1 MRTNG
6 NYKCPVVISAYELK
20 SPQQVLIYS
29 CEDCACPV
37 SHNQTATPDF
47 PPFNLP
53 PPNNAPLVSSRELVE
68 VEINRDYS
76 VLFNPLGKGDAVVVN
91 EPALRII
98 KQFQHPRTADSV
110 ARGWEGNCHEFEEAL
125 GRLYSLEMI
134 HSTNH
139 LQHRPFQSNQVL
151 TAWLHVTNACNLK
164 CPYCYLNKNGEAMDE
179 ATGKAAI
186 DAVFRSA
193 EKYGFREVKLKY
205 AGGEATLNYKLV
217 LALQDYAK
225 DLSDKYDLALNS
237 VLLSNGVIISDK
249 LINEL
254 KSRGIKIMI
263 SLDGVGDYH
272 DAQRPFVNGNNSF
285 LHVEKS
291 IDRLKAAGCP
301 PHISI
306 TITNRNLAGLSDV
319 VRYALDRNLIFSLN
333 FFRDNEC
340 ATGFQ
345 DLQYEEQAIIDALY
359 RAFAVIE
366 EYLPPWSVL
375 GTILDRGQL
384 IQPRLRPCG
393 VGQDYVVITQ
403 RGEVAKCHMVIE
415 KTLGDVFQSDPLALI
430 RDTQRGIQN
439 PSVEEKEG
447 CRECTWRYWC
457 SGGCPVATYQAT
469 RRFDIKSPNC
479 NIYKA
484 IYPAALRLEGMR
496 LLKYTSE

>member
-1 MRTNG
+1 MKTNG
-6 NYKCPVVISAYELK
+6 NSKCPVVLSAYEIT

-37 SHNQTATPDF
+37 SRNQIATPPSLSF
-47 PPFNLP
+47 P
-53 PPNNAPLVSSRELVE
+53 PPNNVPLVSSRELVE
-68 VEINRDYS
+68 VQIKDDYS
-76 VLFNPLGKGDAVVVN
+76 VLFNPLGKGGAVVVN
-91 EPALRII
+91 ETALRII
-98 KQFQHPRTADSV
+98 QQFQHPQTTDSV
-110 ARGWEGNCHEFEEAL
+110 TRHWEGDHKGFTEAL
-125 GRLYSLEMI
+125 GRLYALELI

-139 LQHRPFQSNQVL
+139 LQSKPSQSNQVL

-179 ATGKAAI
+179 TTGKAAI
-186 DAVFRSA
+186 DAIFRSA

-217 LALQDYAK
+217 LTLQDYAK
-225 DLSDKYDLALNS
+225 DISDKYGLTLNS
-237 VLLSNGVIISDK
+237 VVLSNGVIISDK
-249 LINEL
+249 LISEL

-272 DAQRPFVNGNNSF
+272 DAQRPFVNGNDSF
-285 LHVEKS
+285 LYVEKS
-291 IDRLKAAGCP
+291 IDRLIAADYP
-301 PHISI
+301 PHISV

-319 VRYALDRNLIFSLN
+319 VRFALERNLIFSLN

-340 ATGFQ
+340 ATDFQ
-345 DLQYEEQAIIDALY
+345 DLQYEEQSIIDALY

-430 RDTQRGIQN
+430 RDNQHGIQN
-439 PSVEEKEG
+439 PSVEEKTG
-447 CRECTWRYWC
+447 CRECTWRFWC
-457 SGGCPVATYQAT
+457 SGGCPVATYRAT
-469 RRFDIKSPNC
+469 QRFDVKSPNC

-496 LLKYTSE
+496 LLKYASY